1 MIRSK
6 NILIPIAIL
15 IAGVLIAAA
24 MIFFKPKASSTGA
37 TRPALMV
44 QATIAAKQTL
54 PAVIRA
60 TGVVSAAKE
69 ITLLPEVSG
78 RVVFLSDKLVPGGR
92 FKKGELLAR
101 IDPRNYS
108 LAVRQAESQVKQV
121 ELALQLEQSR
131 QGTAKKE
138 WELLGDDRPE
148 SEAALALRKPHLAAA
163 KELVSA
169 AKSFLEQAKI
179 NLSRTTLRAPFNC
192 VVLEERIDVGQ
203 VIGANSVVATLA
215 GSDQFRVTSSV
226 RVDQLGLI
234 QIPGFN
240 AETGSAAKL
249 IHDLG
254 GGEKAVHEA
263 VVMKLAGQLDPKTR
277 TAQLLVSIDDPMDPP
292 SGNLPILIGAYV
304 DIEITGRDVPDV
316 FLIQRSAVVD
326 GSTIWVVDENN
337 SLTSTKIEIA
347 WGDENTVAVTDGL
360 AEGDRIVSMP
370 PALPIEGM
378 PVRIQ
383 GEANETEVTTPV
395 VGDGDDS

>member
-15 IAGVLIAAA
+15 ITGVLIAAA
-24 MIFFKPKASSTGA
+24 MIFFKPKTSSTGA

-54 PAVIRA
+54 PAMIRA

-92 FKKGELLAR
+92 FQKGELLAR
-101 IDPRNYS
+101 IDRRNYS

-163 KELVSA
+163 EELVYA
-169 AKSFLEQAKI
+169 ANSSLEQAKI
-179 NLSRTTLRAPFNC
+179 NLGRTSLRAPFNC
-192 VVLEERIDVGQ
+192 VVLDERIDVGQ
-203 VIGANSVVATLA
+203 VIGPNSVVATLA

-234 QIPGFN
+234 NIPGFN
-240 AETGSAAKL
+240 AESGSAANVV
-249 IHDLG
+249 HDLG
-254 GGEKAVHEA
+254 GGEKAVREA
-263 VVMKLAGQLDPKTR
+263 LVMKLAGRLDPKTR
-277 TAQLLVSIDDPMDPP
+277 TAQILVSINNPMDPP
-292 SGNLPILIGAYV
+292 DGYLPILIGAYV

-316 FLIQRSAVVD
+316 YLLERSAVVD
-326 GSTIWVVDENN
+326 GSTVWIVDENN
-337 SLTSTKIEIA
+337 SLSSTKVEIA
-347 WGDENTVAVTDGL
+347 WSDENTVAVSEGL

-378 PVRIQ
+378 PVRIM
-383 GEANETEVTTPV
+383 GEPEETGVTTPV
-395 VGDGDDS
+395 VGDSDES